1 MPTEDFESDLAA
13 LSATLDIVIES
24 SSVEDICRRTVFST
38 LGQQTFVG
46 CHIYMIDKSGQLV
59 PEANFGQALPENFK
73 TAAEMAVFS
82 SSLVFKPEIGEYA
95 AHVALPLTSANLPI
109 AVAILVLKKGAT
121 RQYISDLVAPQ
132 ISKLV
137 GHHLN
142 QLKQQGRA
150 PGIQTFSGASHISE
164 ITTRQ
169 IKILE
174 FMAEGLTNA
183 EISRKLLLSE
193 STVRQESVRIYRI
206 FNTDSRQAAVAA
218 GREAGLIA
226 SLQLSA

>member
-13 LSATLDIVIES
+13 LGATLDIVIDS
-24 SSVEDICRRTVFST
+24 NSPEDICRRTVFSPAS
-38 LGQQTFVG
+38 GQAFVG

-73 TAAEMAVFS
+73 NAAEQAVFS
-82 SSLVFKPEIGEYA
+82 RSLVFTPNIGENA
-95 AHVALPLTSANLPI
+95 AHVALPLTSSNLPI
-109 AVAILVLKKGAT
+109 AVAILVLKKGAD
-121 RQYISDLVAPQ
+121 RQYLSDQVAPQ

-142 QLKQQGRA
+142 LLKMQAKA

-169 IKILE
+169 VKILE
-174 FMAEGLTNA
+174 FMSEGLTNA

-206 FNTDSRQAAVAA
+206 FNTDSRHAAVAA

-226 SLQLSA
+226 NLQLSA